1 LNSKK
6 SPAEQL
12 HRSPNILTFPS
23 CHLSDGD
30 DREVSPSNNGK
41 DNNTMGTN
49 DDQINHS
56 INKLKRAAVTVLSA
70 ATVKAKLLANQEED
84 QIRQLISFIIEK
96 QVL

>member
-1 LNSKK
+1 
-6 SPAEQL
+6 
-12 HRSPNILTFPS
+12 
-23 CHLSDGD
+23 
-30 DREVSPSNNGK
+30 
-41 DNNTMGTN
+41 MGTN
-49 DDQINHS
+49 DDQISHS